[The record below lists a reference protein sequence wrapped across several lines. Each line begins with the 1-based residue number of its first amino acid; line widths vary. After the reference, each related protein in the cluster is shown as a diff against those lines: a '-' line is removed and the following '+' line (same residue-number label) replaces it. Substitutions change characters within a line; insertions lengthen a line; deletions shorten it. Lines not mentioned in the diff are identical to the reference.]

1 MIDVRRWSALTFSV
15 LSWLACVFVFG
26 SLVAGCASSGTPAAS
41 ASSDSFTDSDE
52 PEIRK
57 RATNRL
63 RLAVLYF
70 TDGKFT
76 VALDEV
82 KQAIAADPS
91 WFEAYNMRGLI
102 YRRLGDT
109 AMAESSF
116 QKALALN
123 PGSADVKHN
132 YAVYLCDQRR
142 GAEALK
148 LFAGALDTP
157 GYGRRANTWAAQ
169 GACQRSMGQA
179 ADAEAS
185 FLRSYELDAANPV
198 TGYNLALLLF
208 QREDFVRSQFYVRR
222 LNNSEL
228 ANAESLWLGI
238 KVERKLGNREAV
250 AQLAGQL
257 KKRFPQSVEASAFD
271 RGAFNE

>member
-1 MIDVRRWSALTFSV
+1 MVNVRRGLLVCLT
-15 LSWLACVFVFG
+15 LLYWLVGATAVS
-26 SLVAGCASSGTPAAS
+26 SLVTGCASGSSS
-41 ASSDSFTDSDE
+41 ANSQPDSFTDSDE
-52 PEIRK
+52 PESRK

-70 TDGKFT
+70 SDGKVT

-82 KQAIAADPS
+82 KQAIIADPN

-102 YRRLGDT
+102 YRRLGDNGL
-109 AMAESSF
+109 ADSSF
-116 QKALALN
+116 QKALSLN

-132 YAVYLCDQRR
+132 YGMFLCDQRR
-142 GAEALK
+142 APEAFRMFGAALE
-148 LFAGALDTP
+148 TP

-169 GACQRSMGQA
+169 GACQLSLGQRSE
-179 ADAEAS
+179 AEAS
-185 FLRSYELDAANPV
+185 FSKAYELDASNPI

-222 LNNSEL
+222 INNSEL

-238 KVERKLGNREAV
+238 KVERRLGNREAS
-250 AQLAGQL
+250 AQLSGQL
-257 KKRFPQSVEASAFD
+257 KKRFPQSPEASALD

>member
-1 MIDVRRWSALTFSV
+1 MIDVRRWLVAVVSV
-15 LSWLACVFVFG
+15 FVWLACAVAFG
-26 SLVAGCASSGTPAAS
+26 SVVTGCASSAPAAS
-41 ASSDSFTDSDE
+41 APSDSFTDSDE

-70 TDGKFT
+70 TDGKYT

-91 WFEAYNMRGLI
+91 WSEAYNMRGLI
-102 YRRLGDT
+102 YRRLGDN

-132 YAVYLCDQRR
+132 YAVFLCDQRR
-142 GAEALK
+142 GTEALK
-148 LFAGALDTP
+148 FFAGALDTA

-169 GACQRSMGQA
+169 GACQLSLGQA
-179 ADAEAS
+179 SEAEAS

-208 QREDFVRSQFYVRR
+208 KREDFVRSQFYVRR
-222 LNNSEL
+222 INNSEL

-238 KVERKLGNREAV
+238 KVEQQLGNREAV

>member
-1 MIDVRRWSALTFSV
+1 MIDVRRWPVAVASGFV
-15 LSWLACVFVFG
+15 WLACVVAFG
-26 SLVAGCASSGTPAAS
+26 SIVTGCASNAPAAS

-102 YRRLGDT
+102 YRRLGDN

-123 PGSADVKHN
+123 PVSADVKHN
-132 YAVYLCDQRR
+132 YAVFLCDQRR
-142 GAEALK
+142 STEALK
-148 LFAGALDTP
+148 LFASALDTV

-169 GACQRSMGQA
+169 GACQVSMGQA
-179 ADAEAS
+179 SEAETS

-198 TGYNLALLLF
+198 TGYNLALLLY
-208 QREDFVRSQFYVRR
+208 QREDFVRSQFYIRR
-222 LNNSEL
+222 LNNGEL

-238 KVERKLGNREAV
+238 KVERRLGNRDAV

>member
-1 MIDVRRWSALTFSV
+1 MINVRRWSLSLFSTFIF
-15 LSWLACVFVFG
+15 LACAIAVSSGVT
-26 SLVAGCASSGTPAAS
+26 GCASNSSS
-41 ASSDSFTDSDE
+41 ATVQSDTFTDSDE

-70 TDGKFT
+70 TDAKYT

-82 KQAIAADPS
+82 KQAIAADPN
-91 WFEAYNMRGLI
+91 WFESYNMRGLI
-102 YRRLGDT
+102 YRRLGENVLAD
-109 AMAESSF
+109 ASF
-116 QKALALN
+116 QKALSLS

-132 YAVYLCDQRR
+132 YGMFLCDQGRS
-142 GAEALK
+142 AEGLK
-148 LFAGALDTP
+148 MFAGALDTV

-169 GACQRSMGQA
+169 ASCQLSMGLS

-185 FLRSYELDAANPV
+185 FLKSYELDAGNPV
-198 TGYNLALLLF
+198 TGYNLALLLYK
-208 QREDFVRSQFYVRR
+208 RENFVQSQFYVRR
-222 LNNSEL
+222 LNNSEM

-238 KVERKLGNREAV
+238 KVERRLENREAM

-257 KKRFPQSVEASAFD
+257 KKRFPQSQEASAFD

>member
-1 MIDVRRWSALTFSV
+1 MIDVRRWSLPLFSV
-15 LSWLACVFVFG
+15 LVCLLSAVVLGAG
-26 SLVAGCASSGTPAAS
+26 ITGCANSTSGATVQ
-41 ASSDSFTDSDE
+41 SDTFTDSDE

-57 RATNRL
+57 RAATRL
-63 RLAVLYF
+63 NLALLYF
-70 TDGKFT
+70 TDAKFT

-82 KQAIAADPS
+82 KQAIAADPN
-91 WFEAYNMRGLI
+91 WFKLYDMRGLI
-102 YRRLGDT
+102 YRSLGENVL
-109 AMAESSF
+109 AESSF
-116 QKALALN
+116 QKALSLS
-123 PGSADVKHN
+123 PGSADAKNN
-132 YAVYLCDQRR
+132 YGMLLCDQGR

-148 LFAGALDTP
+148 MFASALDTA

-169 GACQRSMGQA
+169 ASCQLRLGLNK
-179 ADAEAS
+179 DAEAS
-185 FLRSYELDAANPV
+185 FLKSYELDAANPV
-198 TGYNLALLLF
+198 TGYNLALLLY

-238 KVERKLGNREAV
+238 KVERKLSNGEAM

-257 KKRFPQSVEASAFD
+257 KKRFSQSREASAYD

>member
-1 MIDVRRWSALTFSV
+1 MIDVRRWSAALVSV
-15 LSWLACVFVFG
+15 VVWLVCTVAFG
-26 SLVAGCASSGTPAAS
+26 SIVTGCASSAPAAS
-41 ASSDSFTDSDE
+41 AQSDSFTDSDE
-52 PEIRK
+52 PEVRK

-102 YRRLGDT
+102 YRRLGDN

-116 QKALALN
+116 QKALSLN
-123 PGSADVKHN
+123 SGSADVKHN
-132 YAVYLCDQRR
+132 YAVFLCDQRR
-142 GAEALK
+142 GTEALR
-148 LFAGALDTP
+148 LFGSALDTA

-169 GACQRSMGQA
+169 GACQLSMGQA
-179 ADAEAS
+179 SEAEAS

-222 LNNSEL
+222 INNSEL

-238 KVERKLGNREAV
+238 KVERRLGNREAV

>member
-1 MIDVRRWSALTFSV
+1 MNEFGRVLALR
-15 LSWLACVFVFG
+15 LSLLFWIAATLTMGATMT
-26 SLVAGCASSGTPAAS
+26 GCASSGPS
-41 ASSDSFTDSDE
+41 ATGQPESFTDSDE

-70 TDGKFT
+70 TDGKAN

-82 KQAIAADPS
+82 KQAIAADPN
-91 WFEAYNMRGLI
+91 WFESYNMRGLI
-102 YRRLGDT
+102 YRRLGDN
-109 AMAESSF
+109 ALADASF

-123 PGSADVKHN
+123 PASADVKHN
-132 YAVYLCDQRR
+132 YGVLLCEQSRSI
-142 GAEALK
+142 EALK
-148 LFAGALDTP
+148 MFAAALDTS
-157 GYGRRANTWAAQ
+157 GYARRANTWAAQ
-169 GACQRSMGQA
+169 GSCQLSLGLR
-179 ADAEAS
+179 ADAEVS
-185 FLRSYELDAANPV
+185 FLKSYELDAGNPV

-208 QREDFVRSQFYVRR
+208 QRQEFVRSQFYVRR

-238 KVERKLGNREAV
+238 KVERNLGNRESV
-250 AQLAGQL
+250 EQLGVQI
-257 KKRFPQSVEASAFD
+257 KRRFPQAPEVSAYE